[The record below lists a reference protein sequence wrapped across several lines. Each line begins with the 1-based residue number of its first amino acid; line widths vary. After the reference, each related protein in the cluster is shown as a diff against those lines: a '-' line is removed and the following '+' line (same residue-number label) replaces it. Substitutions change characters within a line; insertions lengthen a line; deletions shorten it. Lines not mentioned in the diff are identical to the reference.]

1 MKSYLI
7 ILNKACLKY
16 EPNDSEFIRVTHR
29 VYEYINEAKD
39 FDVLYSTRFFGP
51 MVFYLCWFKKL
62 DNFMAH
68 LIENSNIQDCIRV
81 INLYSLINENDT
93 NSRQFINEK
102 TEDLDLIKVI
112 IKFLLKRF

>member
-1 MKSYLI
+1 
-7 ILNKACLKY
+7 
-16 EPNDSEFIRVTHR
+16 
-29 VYEYINEAKD
+29 
-39 FDVLYSTRFFGP
+39 

-62 DNFMAH
+62 DNFIAH